1 MVLKKQDKEKA
12 STQRLV
18 IKVVDSEAL
27 NHLRHTA
34 KNTVVKGG
42 ANEG

>member
-18 IKVVDSEAL
+18 TKGVGSEVL
-27 NHLRHTA
+27 KLQRLIA

-42 ANEG
+42 ANDS